1 MNAIL
6 YKYATDKKRINQWSI
21 EVKGD
26 CYRTISGFYGMTLT
40 TTAWTC
46 CKPKNIGKSNGTT
59 GAEQAIAEAQS
70 LYNKRIEK
78 GYVDDIKKLGK
89 NKIHFE
95 PMLAKKWEDEKSRVR
110 LPVYSQPKLDG
121 IRCIATYEGLW
132 SRNGKPILSVP
143 HIIEALKPIFDV
155 NPTLIL
161 DGELYADK
169 LANDFN
175 KIISL
180 VRKTKPTKEDLVESA
195 KVIEYHIY
203 DIPTSAWGGK
213 PSLNMNFSARF
224 IEGQKQIQLPSCCK
238 WVETIKISPNHMD
251 NNKDFDI
258 MLQYSDYISRGYEG
272 QMIRI
277 DGPYENKRSR
287 FLLKQKEFE
296 EAEFIIQGVIE
307 GKGNLA
313 GKVGKLVFDTF
324 DAAVNAPWEEL
335 EALWKAKDTL
345 IGKEATVRY
354 FKETGDGS
362 LRFPKVLQIDRWSY
376 E

>member
-1 MNAIL
+1 MFSIL
-6 YKYATDKKRINQWSI
+6 YKYATNKKHINQWHI
-21 EVKGD
+21 EVKGN

-40 TTAWTC
+40 PTAWTC
-46 CKPKNIGKSNGTT
+46 CEPKNVGKSNATT
-59 GAEQAIAEAQS
+59 ADEQALAEAQS

-78 GYVDDIKKLGK
+78 GYVDDYKKLGT

-95 PMLAKKWEDEKSRVR
+95 PMLAKKWEDEKNRVR

-121 IRCIATYEGLW
+121 IRCIAKADGLW
-132 SRNGKPILSVP
+132 SRNGKEIKSTP
-143 HIIEALKPIFDV
+143 HIFVALQPLFAA
-155 NPTLIL
+155 NPSLVL

-180 VRKTKPTKEDLVESA
+180 VRKTKPTKEDLIESE
-195 KVIEYHIY
+195 KTIEYHIY
-203 DIPTSAWGGK
+203 DIPVNPLIAKTYIT
-213 PSLNMNFSARF
+213 NFKARF
-224 IEGQKQIQLPSCCK
+224 LDGQKQIQLPSCCK
-238 WVETIKISPNHMD
+238 WVETHIIKPNNMD

-258 MLQYSDYISRGYEG
+258 MLQYADYISRGYEG

-296 EAEFIIQGVIE
+296 EAEFVIKDVIE
-307 GKGNLA
+307 GKGNLS

-324 DAAVNAPWEEL
+324 DAPVNAPWDEL

-345 IGKEATVRY
+345 VGKEATVRY
-354 FKETGDGS
+354 FKETNDGS